1 MASKTKPLTTT
12 EKLRAPPYLHMIK
25 GAIAGLKE
33 RKGSTKPRILKYIFD
48 NYGIK
53 NSSSANRCL
62 DKALKTNIESGE
74 VEEIKS
80 IGSNLLF
87 KLNIQ
92 AINKRSVAIAK
103 TTSIKADQVVKS
115 GNVSD
120 SSSTKKHEA
129 SSVKKE
135 TTGKRAKT
143 QNALKSKG
151 EKTLYSTKRKSP
163 RTRSRKTNTSQT
175 KTTTSQAVK
184 STNTRKQPVTDDE
197 VAFLK
202 ATEVVKPS
210 KSAEELDIASGSER
224 YG

>member
-1 MASKTKPLTTT
+1 MASKTKPLKTT

-80 IGSNLLF
+80 TGSNLLF

-92 AINKRSVAIAK
+92 VINNRSVAIAK
-103 TTSIKADQVVKS
+103 TTSIKADHLLRNLKHQV
-115 GNVSD
+115 
-120 SSSTKKHEA
+120 
-129 SSVKKE
+129 
-135 TTGKRAKT
+135 
-143 QNALKSKG
+143 
-151 EKTLYSTKRKSP
+151 
-163 RTRSRKTNTSQT
+163 
-175 KTTTSQAVK
+175 
-184 STNTRKQPVTDDE
+184 
-197 VAFLK
+197 
-202 ATEVVKPS
+202 
-210 KSAEELDIASGSER
+210 
-224 YG
+224 

>member
-1 MASKTKPLTTT
+1 MESKTKPLTTT
-12 EKLRAPPYLHMIK
+12 NEARTPPYLHMIK

-33 RKGSTKPRILKYIFD
+33 RKGSTKPRILQYIFD

-62 DKALKTNIESGE
+62 DKALKANIESGE

-80 IGSNLLF
+80 TGSNLLF

-92 AINKRSVAIAK
+92 VINKSSVAIAK

-120 SSSTKKHEA
+120 SSSTKKPEA
-129 SSVKKE
+129 SSVRKE
-135 TTGKRAKT
+135 TTGKRSKA
-143 QNALKSKG
+143 QNASKNKG
-151 EKTLYSTKRKSP
+151 EKTLYSTKRKSS
-163 RTRSRKTNTSQT
+163 RTRSRKTSTLQP
-175 KTTTSQAVK
+175 KTTTSQTVRSK
-184 STNTRKQPVTDDE
+184 SKKQPVTDDE
-197 VAFLK
+197 VTFEK

-210 KSAEELDIASGSER
+210 NSAEELHIAGRSER
-224 YG
+224 YR